1 MLLEPLTAWDVVTL
15 CEYTLSLEE
24 ARQLAVKSNSVR
36 TGVLGEPVGDVL
48 SNQLLPGSGWW
59 DPHQPKCRD
68 LGSGPIIACR

>member
-1 MLLEPLTAWDVVTL
+1 MLLGPLTAWDVGTL

-36 TGVLGEPVGDVL
+36 TGMLGELVGDVL

-59 DPHQPKCRD
+59 DPHQPQCRD
-68 LGSGPIIACR
+68 LRNGLIIACR